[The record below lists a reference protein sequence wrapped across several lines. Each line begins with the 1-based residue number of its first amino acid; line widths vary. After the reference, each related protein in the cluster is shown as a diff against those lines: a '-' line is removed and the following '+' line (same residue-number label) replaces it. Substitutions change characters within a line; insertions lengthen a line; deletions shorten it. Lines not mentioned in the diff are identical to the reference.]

1 MSSAIVVR
9 DLRKSYDGVEA
20 LRGISFEVTE
30 GEVFGLL
37 GPNGAGKTTTVEIL
51 EGYRS
56 RDGGEASVLGHD
68 PGNSPRALRERIGV
82 VLQHSEITPLLTVR
96 EAHLLFAGY
105 YAKPRDVD
113 EVVDLVGL
121 AEKRDARVKTLS
133 GGQKRRLDLGIALVG
148 DPDLV
153 FLDEPTTGFDPAARR
168 SAWELIL
175 ALRALGKTILLTTH
189 YLDEAQRLADRV
201 AVIRA
206 GKIVSL
212 GHARRADRRRARDR
226 DPLREGRRTGRDR
239 DGRSDPSTQRS
250 DDRSVGVGG
259 RARTSRGAATDARGR
274 LPRPRRSGRRSPRVT
289 LLLHQLTFE
298 QRVFWRSREAAVF
311 IFIFPLLL
319 YALLGSVYG
328 GEIDGAPAVD
338 VLLAGLFGYGAAN
351 TAFAGLAIIL
361 VGRREAGVLKR
372 LRATPLPPATY
383 MAAVLLSMLVIFALQ
398 SAGLVALGTL
408 AFGATTPAN
417 WLGFAGAIVLG
428 VACFAGLGLGAA
440 SLIRSA
446 EGVSA
451 VVNVIVL
458 PMAFLSGSFGPT
470 DEYPALLEAVADVLP
485 LTYFLDIVYGV
496 YLDGESLFADGKALA
511 VVAAWGVAGLAV
523 ALRRFSW
530 MPRER

>member
-1 MSSAIVVR
+1 M
-9 DLRKSYDGVEA
+9 
-20 LRGISFEVTE
+20 
-30 GEVFGLL
+30 
-37 GPNGAGKTTTVEIL
+37 
-51 EGYRS
+51 
-56 RDGGEASVLGHD
+56 
-68 PGNSPRALRERIGV
+68 
-82 VLQHSEITPLLTVR
+82 
-96 EAHLLFAGY
+96 
-105 YAKPRDVD
+105 
-113 EVVDLVGL
+113 
-121 AEKRDARVKTLS
+121 
-133 GGQKRRLDLGIALVG
+133 
-148 DPDLV
+148 
-153 FLDEPTTGFDPAARR
+153 
-168 SAWELIL
+168 
-175 ALRALGKTILLTTH
+175 
-189 YLDEAQRLADRV
+189 
-201 AVIRA
+201 
-206 GKIVSL
+206 
-212 GHARRADRRRARDR
+212 
-226 DPLREGRRTGRDR
+226 
-239 DGRSDPSTQRS
+239 
-250 DDRSVGVGG
+250 
-259 RARTSRGAATDARGR
+259 
-274 LPRPRRSGRRSPRVT
+274 T

-319 YALLGSVYG
+319 YALLGSVYE

-351 TAFAGLAIIL
+351 TALAGLAIIL

-398 SAGLVALGTL
+398 SVGLVALGTL

-417 WLGFAGAIVLG
+417 WLGFVGAIVLG

-440 SLIRSA
+440 ALIRSA

-511 VVAAWGVAGLAV
+511 VVAAWGLAGLAV
-523 ALRRFSW
+523 ALRRFSSSQIGLRNGC
-530 MPRER
+530 PSHLSP